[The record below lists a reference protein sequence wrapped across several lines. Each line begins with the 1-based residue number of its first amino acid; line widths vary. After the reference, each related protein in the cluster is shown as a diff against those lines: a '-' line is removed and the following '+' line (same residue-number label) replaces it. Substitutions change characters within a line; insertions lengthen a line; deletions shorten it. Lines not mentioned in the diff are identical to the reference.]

1 MNLLLP
7 NILLFFNNQHLK
19 TITEAILRGKGTL
32 SLIPL
37 SRIKAKSKT

>member
-19 TITEAILRGKGTL
+19 TITEAILREEVTL
-32 SLIPL
+32 TQGYL
-37 SRIKAKSKT
+37 SAR